1 MARIQV
7 QRKLVPNDGTAEI
20 GLIIMSFGRRL
31 DRWGSILGRQE
42 GITGIERLIPEL
54 QVQQAMIVAR
64 SRFGDYFRPAVPDA
78 AELRTEWIIADADF
92 LNLVLWRD
100 AATGEPIDYKS
111 GVAAG
116 AATRARNFLQILR
129 EFVFVIRQRIDEL
142 FTKNRCLKT

>member
-1 MARIQV
+1 MACVQV

-64 SRFGDYFRPAVPDA
+64 
-78 AELRTEWIIADADF
+78 
-92 LNLVLWRD
+92 
-100 AATGEPIDYKS
+100 
-111 GVAAG
+111 
-116 AATRARNFLQILR
+116 
-129 EFVFVIRQRIDEL
+129 
-142 FTKNRCLKT
+142 C